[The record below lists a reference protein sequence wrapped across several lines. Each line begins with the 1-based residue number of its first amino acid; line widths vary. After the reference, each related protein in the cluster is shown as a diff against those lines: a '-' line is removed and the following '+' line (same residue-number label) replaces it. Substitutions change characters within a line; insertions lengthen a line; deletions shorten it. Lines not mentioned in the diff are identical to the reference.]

1 MPGWGD
7 LLLAEGGASGDR
19 ALASGIQHAAAP
31 FGAGIQAASAGG
43 ARNGRGKG
51 LWKRRF
57 EENRKQVFLYAW
69 KSRKRRG
76 IPTFPQPRR
85 RRFIFVRGPRMRN
98 RGRSCRDF
106 DVDSLTRGGTKTQS
120 GQSATSNSTRSFTWA
135 SADDTVCEILSVTG
149 VPSSRFLTGFE
160 IA

>member
-85 RRFIFVRGPRMRN
+85 RRFIFVRGPRIRN

-120 GQSATSNSTRSFTWA
+120 GHSSEPVPNTIWVFTANST
-135 SADDTVCEILSVTG
+135 
-149 VPSSRFLTGFE
+149 
-160 IA
+160 